1 MVWIEGHLVLVN
13 PEQEKY
19 QMLFTYTN
27 SIWHLMHTN
36 LSNVKSFLVIPYFI
50 EIICNSVLTNWSFNP
65 LKPKFV

>member
-27 SIWHLMHTN
+27 STWHLMHTN

-50 EIICNSVLTNWSFNP
+50 QIIYNSVLTNWSFNP